1 MSQNSI
7 NKRILLEIDALKS
20 DDDIKKFLKEILM
33 IELDNIDQGRPQYA
47 EQYKQKMDE
56 IF

>member
-7 NKRILLEIDALKS
+7 NKRILSEIEALKT
-20 DDDIKKFLKEILM
+20 DDDIKKYLKEILM
-33 IELDNIDQGRPQYA
+33 IELDNIDQGKPQYV

>member
-1 MSQNSI
+1 MSKNLI
-7 NKRILLEIDALKS
+7 NKRILSEIEALKTEGN
-20 DDDIKKFLKEILM
+20 IKKYLKEILM
-33 IELDNIDQGRPQYA
+33 IELDNIDQGKPQYI